1 MAKRQGGATSGG
13 GESVAGYFRNI
24 FKQQPKLLGER
35 SNDKLL
41 QQWLK
46 DHPDQTEVP
55 NNVKTSLSNIKSVLR
70 SKKRGRVAKRAE
82 ENQVVEHGM
91 QASIARV
98 PTGSSKLEL
107 LEQHIDEC
115 LIEARMLDKVGL
127 EDVIHYLRRARNAVV
142 WKIGQ

>member
-1 MAKRQGGATSGG
+1 MAKKQGGSTNSG
-13 GESVAGYFRNI
+13 GESIAGYFRNI
-24 FKQQPKLLGER
+24 FKQQPGLVGER

-46 DHPDQTEVP
+46 DHPGHTEVP
-55 NNVKTSLSNIKSVLR
+55 KNVKVGLQNIKGVLR
-70 SKKRGRVAKRAE
+70 SKKRKKVARRAE
-82 ENQVVEHGM
+82 GNQIVEHGM
-91 QASIARV
+91 KANVARV

-115 LIEARMLDKVGL
+115 LIEARLLDKEGL
-127 EDVIHYLRRARNAVV
+127 EDVIHHLRRARNAVV